1 MILTRVEKD
10 GISLVFD
17 ETGEAYYP
25 GYHALTR
32 ICGLNNQ
39 DFWDLENERNK
50 VKRLIDRELKEQA
63 VRTKNWK
70 SPPSSKNTDV
80 IIYDTP
86 FLAEVKTA
94 GGVQSVM
101 LISRSL
107 GTLAIRQFN
116 CNLYDYMAEL
126 GHLVFLHQLVGYK
139 ITSSLIEPPKQPALV
154 PETLIE
160 LPKQPAL
167 APETLIKRVDQP
179 SLDNVEMIFDRF
191 LQNVKELGLDPR
203 TPRIQE
209 IARHILGVD

>member
-25 GYHALTR
+25 GYRALAR
-32 ICGLNNQ
+32 VCALNNG
-39 DFWDLENERNK
+39 DFWDITDK
-50 VKRLIDRELKEQA
+50 SAICHHGVIKRLIDRELKEQA
-63 VRTKNWK
+63 VMTKNWK
-70 SPPSSKNTDV
+70 TPPSSKNTDV

-86 FLAEVKTA
+86 FLAEVETA

-107 GTLAIRQFN
+107 GTVAIRN
-116 CNLYDYMAEL
+116 LNGNLYEYMAEL

-139 ITSSLIEPPKQPALV
+139 ITSSLIEP
-154 PETLIE
+154 
-160 LPKQPAL
+160 PKQPAL